1 MKNAMR
7 NLATLVAAGLLA
19 CAAAQKPPRA
29 AASIGRPVA
38 LDAPDLAG
46 RTVDVAADRGKVR
59 VVAFWATWCE
69 PCREELPALDRLQRE
84 LGPRGLSVYAVS
96 FDEDPAQIPPFL
108 AQVPVDFPV
117 LWDKGG
123 DRHAEAFLVDRLP
136 TALIV
141 DRAGLVRFVHQ
152 GYDESEARE
161 ERREVEMLLAEPPP

>member
-1 MKNAMR
+1 MKTAMR
-7 NLATLVAAGLLA
+7 SLATLLAAGLLA
-19 CAAAQKPPRA
+19 CAAAQKPRA
-29 AASIGRPVA
+29 ATSIGRPIA
-38 LDAPDLAG
+38 LAAQDLGG

-69 PCREELPALDRLQRE
+69 PCRDELPALDRLQRE
-84 LGPRGLSVYAVS
+84 LGPRGLAVYAVS
-96 FDEDPAQIPPFL
+96 FDEDRAQIPAFL
-108 AQVPVDFPV
+108 AQVPVGFPV

-123 DRHAEAFLVDRLP
+123 DRHAEAFQVDRLP

-161 ERREVEMLLAEPPP
+161 ERREVEMLLAETPP